1 MQERLTGELFKD
13 MVLSAAALL
22 DKNKKGLNALN
33 VFPVPDGDTG
43 TNMSL
48 TMMSAVREVRS
59 ADTSK
64 VSRVGDALSLGA
76 LKGARGNSG
85 VILSQLFRGLS
96 KSLADLDTAGPTDFA
111 KAMQEG
117 VDAAYKAV
125 MKPKEGTILTVAREM
140 AKAALRSASKGDNIY
155 MLIDAVLENGA
166 QTLLKTP
173 DMLPVLKEAGVV
185 DAGGK
190 GLLVIYRGFKM
201 ALDGEAIT
209 DNIEFEPETTTDFSN
224 TVGSE
229 DIEFGYCTEFFIK
242 NLHESVT
249 QDDIDRYREKLMKIG
264 DCVLVVGDLQL
275 IKTHVHTNVPGKALQ
290 FALRFG
296 ELSRIKI
303 DNMREQHTELFE
315 HDDSL
320 DEPPKP
326 DKEMAV
332 VTVAAGQ
339 GIVNIFKEFMVDEV
353 VEGGQTMNPSA
364 ETITKAIEKAPSNNV
379 FVFPNNK
386 NIILAA
392 EQAAQFS
399 EKNVHVIPSR
409 SFPQGI
415 TGVLAFNP
423 DLDFEENTER
433 MKRAITTVKTGQVTS
448 AVRESKIN
456 GKTIK
461 KGELIGILD
470 GDITCHTGDMFE
482 TCRELLKDMVTD
494 DDSVITVFYGENVT
508 EELANQIG
516 DMVKDEYDDFDV
528 ELQFGGQPVYP
539 FVFAVE

>member
-1 MQERLTGELFKD
+1 MHQRITGELFKD
-13 MVLSAAALL
+13 MVLSAAAYLE
-22 DKNKKGLNALN
+22 KNKKGLNALN

-48 TMMSAVREVRS
+48 TMMSAVKEVKS

-64 VSRVGDALSLGA
+64 IGTVGDALSLGA

-85 VILSQLFRGLS
+85 VILSQLFRGFS
-96 KSLADLDTAGPTDFA
+96 KSLSGMETAGPADFA
-111 KAMQEG
+111 RAMQEG

-140 AKAALRSASKGDNIY
+140 AKAGLRCASTDSNIY
-155 MLIDAVLENGA
+155 QLMDEVIEQGT
-166 QTLLKTP
+166 QTLKKTP

-201 ALDGEAIT
+201 AMDGEAVT
-209 DNIEFEPETTTDFSN
+209 DSVLFDTEEPAVDFASAP
-224 TVGSE
+224 GGE
-229 DIEFGYCTEFFIK
+229 DIEFAYCTEFFIK
-242 NLHESVT
+242 NIHESVR

-303 DNMREQHTELFE
+303 DNMREQHTELE
-315 HDDSL
+315 HA
-320 DEPPKP
+320 EPPREK
-326 DKEMAV
+326 KNMAV
-332 VTVAAGQ
+332 VTVAAGK
-339 GIVNIFKEFMVDEV
+339 GFVNIFKEFMVDEI

-364 ETITKAIEKAPSNNV
+364 ESISRAIEKAPADNV

-399 EKNVHVIPSR
+399 SKNVHVIPSR

-415 TGVLAFNP
+415 TGVLAYNP
-423 DLDFEENTER
+423 DLNFEENTER
-433 MKRAITTVKTGQVTS
+433 MKKAITTVKTGQITS
-448 AVRESKIN
+448 SVRETKMN
-456 GKTIK
+456 GEIIK
-461 KGELIGILD
+461 KGELLGILD
-470 GDITCHTGDMFE
+470 GDIVCHTGDMYQ
-482 TCRELLKDMVTD
+482 TADKLLDAMVTE
-494 DDSVITVFYGENVT
+494 DDSVITIFYGEEVT
-508 EELANQIG
+508 EALANEVADIVRKKYT
-516 DMVKDEYDDFDV
+516 DYDV
-528 ELQFGGQPVYP
+528 ELQFGGQPVYQ

>member
-1 MQERLTGELFKD
+1 MHEKLTGELLKD
-13 MVLSAAALL
+13 MVFSAAALL
-22 DKNKKGLNALN
+22 EQNKKGLNALN

-48 TMMSAVREVRS
+48 TMMSAVKEVKS
-59 ADTSK
+59 ADTTSI
-64 VSRVGDALSLGA
+64 STVGDALSLGA

-96 KSLADLDTAGPTDFA
+96 KGLSELEEATPLDFA
-111 KAMQEG
+111 RAMQEG

-125 MKPKEGTILTVAREM
+125 MKPKEGTILTVAKDM
-140 AKAALRSASKGDNIY
+140 AKSAMRCASRGDNIF
-155 MLIDAVLENGA
+155 MVLDEALEQGA
-166 QTLLKTP
+166 QTLRKTP

-209 DNIEFEPETTTDFSN
+209 DNLVFEPENAVDFSAMQ
-224 TVGSE
+224 GSE
-229 DIEFGYCTEFFIK
+229 DIEFAYCTEFFIK

-275 IKTHVHTNVPGKALQ
+275 VKTHVHTNVPGKALQ

-303 DNMREQHTELFE
+303 DNMREQHNELE
-315 HDDSL
+315 H
-320 DEPPKP
+320 EVGPEQREH
-326 DKEMAV
+326 KEMAM
-332 VTVAAGQ
+332 VTVAAGS
-339 GIVNIFKEFMVDEV
+339 GIVNIFREFMVDEI

-364 ETITKAIEKAPSNNV
+364 ETISNAIEKAPSNNV

-399 EKNVHVIPSR
+399 DKNVQVIPSR
-409 SFPQGI
+409 SIPQGI
-415 TGVLAFNP
+415 TGVLAYNP
-423 DLDFEENTER
+423 ELDFEENTER
-433 MKRAITTVKTGQVTS
+433 MKKAITTVKTGQITS
-448 AVRESKIN
+448 AVRESKV
-456 GKTIK
+456 GGHTIK
-461 KGELIGILD
+461 KGEMIGIQD
-470 GDITCHTGDMFE
+470 GDITCHSGDMFE
-482 TCRELLKDMVTD
+482 ACAKLLDGMVTD
-494 DDSVITVFYGENVT
+494 DDSVITIFYGDGVT
-508 EELANQIG
+508 EDLAEQVG
-516 DMVKDEYDDFDV
+516 DMVRDKYTDHDV

>member
-1 MQERLTGELFKD
+1 MQERLTGDLLKD
-13 MVLSAAALL
+13 MVFSAAALL
-22 DKNKKGLNALN
+22 EQNKKGLNALN

-48 TMMSAVREVRS
+48 TMMSAVKEVKAS
-59 ADTSK
+59 DTSK
-64 VSRVGDALSLGA
+64 ISTVGDALSLGA

-96 KSLADLDTAGPTDFA
+96 KGLADLTEATPVDFA
-111 KAMQEG
+111 RAMQDG

-125 MKPKEGTILTVAREM
+125 MKPKEGTVLTVAKEM
-140 AKAALRSASKGDNIY
+140 AKVAMRNAARGDNIY
-155 MLIDAVLENGA
+155 MIMDAVIEQGA
-166 QTLLKTP
+166 QTLRKTP

-190 GLLVIYRGFKM
+190 GLLIIYKGFKM
-201 ALDGEAIT
+201 ALDGETIT
-209 DNIEFEPETTTDFSN
+209 DNLVFEPETTVDFS
-224 TVGSE
+224 TMAGGE

-275 IKTHVHTNVPGKALQ
+275 VKTHVHTNVPGKALQ
-290 FALRFG
+290 FALRYG

-303 DNMREQHTELFE
+303 DNMREQHNELEEVEPQDRTE
-315 HDDSL
+315 
-320 DEPPKP
+320 K
-326 DKEMAV
+326 KKIAV
-332 VTVAAGQ
+332 VTVAAGE
-339 GIVNIFKEFMVDEV
+339 GIVNIFKEFMVDEI

-364 ETITKAIEKAPSNNV
+364 ETISNAIEKAPSDNV
-379 FVFPNNK
+379 FVFPNNN

-392 EQAAQFS
+392 EQAARFS
-399 EKNVHVIPSR
+399 DKNVMVIPSR
-409 SFPQGI
+409 SIPQGI
-415 TGVLAFNP
+415 TGVLAYNP
-423 DLDFEENTER
+423 DLDFEENAER
-433 MKRAITTVKTGQVTS
+433 MEKAITTVKTGQVTY

-456 GKTIK
+456 GHSIK
-461 KGELIGILD
+461 KGELIGIQD
-470 GDITCHTGDMFE
+470 GEITCHSGDMFE
-482 TCRELLKDMVTD
+482 TCEKLLSGMVD
-494 DDSVITVFYGENVT
+494 EDNDSIITIFYGDDVT
-508 EELANQIG
+508 EELAQQVG
-516 DMVKDEYDDFDV
+516 SMVEAKFTEFDV

>member
-1 MQERLTGELFKD
+1 MQERLNGELLKE

-22 DKNKKGLNALN
+22 DKNKKSLNALN

-48 TMMSAVREVRS
+48 TMMSAVKEVRS
-59 ADTSK
+59 ADTSRI
-64 VSRVGDALSLGA
+64 SQVGDALSLGA

-96 KSLADLDTAGPTDFA
+96 KSLAGLETAGPSDFA

-140 AKAALRSASKGDNIY
+140 AKEALRSASKGENIY
-155 MLIDAVLENGA
+155 MLIDAVIENGT
-166 QTLLKTP
+166 QILKKTP

-209 DNIEFEPETTTDFSN
+209 DNLEVEPETSVDFSN
-224 TVGSE
+224 AVGSE

-242 NLHESVT
+242 DIHDAVT

-315 HDDSL
+315 HQDDI
-320 DEPPKP
+320 EPKP
-326 DKEMAV
+326 NKEMAV
-332 VTVAAGQ
+332 VTVAAGE
-339 GIVNIFKEFMVDEV
+339 GIVNIFKEFLVDEI

-364 ETITKAIEKAPSNNV
+364 ETITQAIERAPSNNV

-399 EKNVHVIPSR
+399 SKNVHVIPS
-409 SFPQGI
+409 SSIPQGI

-423 DLDFEENTER
+423 DLGFQENSER
-433 MKRAITTVKTGQVTS
+433 MNKAIDTVKTGQVTS
-448 AVRESKIN
+448 AVRESRLN
-456 GKTIK
+456 GQSIK
-461 KGELIGILD
+461 KGEIIGILD
-470 GDITCHTGDMFE
+470 GDIICHTGDVFE
-482 TCRELLKDMVTD
+482 TCRQLLKSMVTD
-494 DDSVITVFYGENVT
+494 DDSVITIFYGEGVT
-508 EELANQIG
+508 QELANQMG
-516 DMVKDEYDDFDV
+516 DLVKEEYDDFDV

>member
-1 MQERLTGELFKD
+1 MHQRITGELFKE
-13 MVLSAAALL
+13 MVLSAAAYLE
-22 DKNKKGLNALN
+22 KNKKSLNALN

-48 TMMSAVREVRS
+48 TMMSAVKEVKS
-59 ADTSK
+59 ADTAKIGS
-64 VSRVGDALSLGA
+64 VGDALSLGA

-85 VILSQLFRGLS
+85 VILSQLFRGFS
-96 KSLADLDTAGPTDFA
+96 KSLTGMETAGAADFA
-111 KAMQEG
+111 RAMQEG

-140 AKAALRSASKGDNIY
+140 AKSGLHCASTDCNIY
-155 MLIDAVLENGA
+155 QLMDEVIEQGT
-166 QTLLKTP
+166 QTLKKTP
-173 DMLPVLKEAGVV
+173 EMLPVLKEAGVV

-190 GLLVIYRGFKM
+190 GLLVIYKGFKM

-209 DNIEFEPETTTDFSN
+209 DSVLFETEEPAADFSA
-224 TVGSE
+224 TPSGE
-229 DIEFGYCTEFFIK
+229 DIEYAYCTEFFIK
-242 NLHESVT
+242 NIHESVK

-303 DNMREQHTELFE
+303 DNMREQHTELE
-315 HDDSL
+315 GP
-320 DEPPKP
+320 EPPREK
-326 DKEMAV
+326 KNMAV
-332 VTVAAGQ
+332 VTVAAGK
-339 GIVNIFKEFMVDEV
+339 GFVNIFKEFMVDEI
-353 VEGGQTMNPSA
+353 VEGGQTMNPST
-364 ETITKAIEKAPSNNV
+364 ESISRAIDKAPSDNV

-399 EKNVHVIPSR
+399 SKNVHVIPSR

-415 TGVLAFNP
+415 TGVLAYNP
-423 DLDFEENTER
+423 DLNFEENTER
-433 MKRAITTVKTGQVTS
+433 MKKAITTVKTGQVTS
-448 AVRESKIN
+448 AVRESKIK
-456 GKTIK
+456 GEVIK
-461 KGELIGILD
+461 KGEQLGILD
-470 GDITCHTGDMFE
+470 GDIVCHAGDIIQTCE
-482 TCRELLKDMVTD
+482 KLLDAMVSE
-494 DDSVITVFYGENVT
+494 DDSVITIFYGEDVT
-508 EELANQIG
+508 ETLANQIA
-516 DMVKDEYDDFDV
+516 DIVREKYSDYDV
-528 ELQFGGQPVYP
+528 ELQFGGQPVYQ

>member
-1 MQERLTGELFKD
+1 MQEKLTGELLKD
-13 MVLSAAALL
+13 MIFSAAALL
-22 DKNKKGLNALN
+22 EQNKKGLNALN

-48 TMMSAVREVRS
+48 TMMSAVKEVKT

-64 VSRVGDALSLGA
+64 ICNIGDALSLGA

-96 KSLADLDTAGPTDFA
+96 KGLQGLESATPADFA
-111 KAMQEG
+111 RAMQDG

-125 MKPKEGTILTVAREM
+125 MKPKEGTILTVAKDM
-140 AKAALRSASKGDNIY
+140 AKTALRNAARGDNIY
-155 MLIDAVLENGA
+155 MVLDTVLEQGA
-166 QTLLKTP
+166 QTLRKTP

-190 GLLVIYRGFKM
+190 GLLIIYRGFKM

-209 DNIEFEPETTTDFSN
+209 DSIVFEPESTVDFSAV
-224 TVGSE
+224 TGDQE
-229 DIEFGYCTEFFIK
+229 LEFGYCTEFFIK

-275 IKTHVHTNVPGKALQ
+275 VKTHVHTNVPGKALQ

-303 DNMREQHTELFE
+303 DNMREQHTELGE
-315 HDDSL
+315 ADPQDRT
-320 DEPPKP
+320 EK
-326 DKEMAV
+326 KKMAMV
-332 VTVAAGQ
+332 SVAAGE
-339 GIVNIFKEFMVDEV
+339 GIINIFKEFMVDEI

-364 ETITKAIEKAPSNNV
+364 ETISNAIERAPSDNV

-392 EQAAQFS
+392 EQAARFS
-399 EKNVHVIPSR
+399 DKNVQVIPSR
-409 SFPQGI
+409 SIPQGI
-415 TGVLAFNP
+415 SGVLAYNP

-433 MKRAITTVKTGQVTS
+433 MEKAINSVKTGQVTH

-456 GKTIK
+456 GHTIK
-461 KGELIGILD
+461 KGEIIGILD
-470 GDITCHTGDMFE
+470 GDITCHSGDMFE
-482 TCRELLKDMVTD
+482 TCEKLLSGMVD
-494 DDSVITVFYGENVT
+494 EDNDSIITIFYGEDVT
-508 EELANQIG
+508 EDLASQMSSFIE
-516 DMVKDEYDDFDV
+516 KKYTYYDV